1 MQHTSPLC
9 LCIFPARAGQCQDA
23 SPPAILPDIAS
34 ENQHVTAYYTP
45 PNTQASLPCVQ
56 AGIKIGQQVTA
67 VSDPNFPNQL
77 LDTSRQASKIGV
89 TRSLSLRISPTI
101 DMAFG
106 DVPKTLKS
114 IGECCRQALQC

>member
-1 MQHTSPLC
+1 MGALPLSTTAWHSMFRPC
-9 LCIFPARAGQCQDA
+9 L
-23 SPPAILPDIAS
+23 
-34 ENQHVTAYYTP
+34 
-45 PNTQASLPCVQ
+45 Q

-114 IGECCRQALQC
+114 VGECCTQALP